1 MKNPGIKIGDTDFD
15 LVKMTRQDTSQS
27 TLDESAAALFRLF
40 LCRETAFGFN
50 PQIVIDYP
58 SIEDATTSPFLTTSI
73 EYVDAL
79 ITRLNLDGAAPIGRV
94 VVLTTFGDRLYPHLC
109 AAGFAATEIVMPA
122 GPDSTASFK
131 RNVAGVVGGRTLY
144 LEAVNEADEKIR
156 PAFAIELRDDDR
168 RLRGGACGS
177 LCDIDGRRFAYLATM
192 TLDVGLPA
200 TTGTALTTALLAF
213 LGSLGVSTIHLGTQT
228 AGPFY
233 EKAGFRIVHTVL
245 RQLRCRAGD
254 DDKPVFT
261 DLVMMQR
268 DLTG

>member
-40 LCRETAFGFN
+40 LCRETALGFN

-58 SIEDATTSPFLTTSI
+58 SIEDATTSPFLTTPI

-122 GPDSTASFK
+122 GLVSSGLPLERALTAL
-131 RNVAGVVGGRTLY
+131 AD
-144 LEAVNEADEKIR
+144 EADEKIR

-268 DLTG
+268 DLKG